1 MADSSADGV
10 INYSEFMMTAVDREK
25 FLTIERLEALFNE
38 MDVDGNN
45 KVSLEELNYFLGQ
58 SEHMDH
64 EALKAAFES
73 VDPEGVGEISFGQ
86 FKVLINEL
94 LE

>member
-1 MADSSADGV
+1 
-10 INYSEFMMTAVDREK
+10 
-25 FLTIERLEALFNE
+25 
-38 MDVDGNN
+38 
-45 KVSLEELNYFLGQ
+45 
-58 SEHMDH
+58 MDH